1 MSEEEILAKRDV
13 QHESC
18 VKSSKTTGRLA
29 TLALAFKNAGDFEL
43 LTEEM
48 QALYRT
54 LLGREMSG
62 HEDEFEAKLTNLLND
77 RVIGGETT
85 G

>member
-29 TLALAFKNAGDFEL
+29 TLASAINKAGDFESF
-43 LTEEM
+43 TEEM
-48 QALYRT
+48 KALYPFV
-54 LLGREMSG
+54 G
-62 HEDEFEAKLTNLLND
+62 H
-77 RVIGGETT
+77 II
-85 G
+85 